1 MCAHVVVAVGA
12 QPVHVRVQPVPV
24 VVVALD
30 VVGELQ
36 APEWRRHRH
45 TREFVRSSH
54 RSAGLG
60 MANVGQPRERVQ
72 LTDLKM
78 ESRCM
83 RPPALTVL

>member
-1 MCAHVVVAVGA
+1 MVAVGA

-54 RSAGLG
+54 RSAGLA
-60 MANVGQPRERVQ
+60 MANVGAAHK
-72 LTDLKM
+72 LTDLKT